1 MDFENL
7 FELFLVEGVDVDVGH
22 AGLEIFTV
30 LVEQGEFFEIFPG
43 EFLGLFVQD
52 IVQHFEEVPERAL
65 FLDREI
71 G

>member
-7 FELFLVEGVDVDVGH
+7 FELFFVEGVDVDVGH
-22 AGLEIFTV
+22 AGLEIFTI

-43 EFLGLFVQD
+43 EFFGLFVQD
-52 IVQHFEEVPERAL
+52 IVEHFEEVPERTL
-65 FLDREI
+65 FLDWEI